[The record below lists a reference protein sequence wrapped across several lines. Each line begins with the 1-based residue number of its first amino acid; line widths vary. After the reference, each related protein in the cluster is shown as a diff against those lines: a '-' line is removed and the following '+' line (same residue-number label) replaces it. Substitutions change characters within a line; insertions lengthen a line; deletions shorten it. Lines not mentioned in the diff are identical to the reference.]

1 MAKTKNPRKPKPD
14 RRRLAE
20 ALVLKKY
27 FDALGIE
34 WDTELVDEDLRAD
47 FDRMQYLEKKLWA
60 VLADR
65 LGVKIYYGYLHVA
78 RRRNEFSSV
87 DASVGLR
94 LDGLIDI
101 ARRAGWLD
109 A

>member
-1 MAKTKNPRKPKPD
+1 M
-14 RRRLAE
+14 
-20 ALVLKKY
+20 LKKY

-34 WDTELVDEDLRAD
+34 WDTELVDEDLRVDDAR
-47 FDRMQYLEKKLWA
+47 FHYLEQKLWA
-60 VLADR
+60 VLEDR
-65 LGVKIYYGYLHVA
+65 LGVKIFYGYLHVA